1 MDNNQEQVFTFH
13 LNESLW
19 FQEGQGVRELIGI
32 SLEPEV
38 TIENLGEDV
47 RLKGTVVLAGEYMP
61 GQEEDKY
68 AETPAIQ
75 SVRVVDSVERGEEG
89 IFQFNHSFPVEVTIP
104 ADRVIDMDDVHINIE
119 SFDYE
124 LPAEHQL
131 RLQAQLNIN
140 GLRQEEAVEEPEYE
154 EYDESVTI
162 GPVDFNKHDE
172 SKQADPR
179 NEAPVLDLQEH
190 RKQQEPEPDQSE
202 DLETSGDRWPYKKSQ
217 SLSDYFNEKK
227 GKQTPD
233 VSSEST
239 SEWEGTS
246 NMFGSDVSPSP
257 SPVSSYKAEE
267 VQEDVE
273 NEPSS
278 ADVNGIKQIFKHLFP
293 NREDTYTQM
302 KMYIAQNDETI
313 EEIAE
318 RYEIPVKQ
326 LEKINDL
333 EADVTPGQIV
343 YIPS

>member
-1 MDNNQEQVFTFH
+1 MDNNQEQVFSFH

-19 FQEGQGVRELIGI
+19 FQEGQGVRELLGI

-38 TIENLGEDV
+38 TIENLGEEV

-68 AETPAIQ
+68 AESPAIQ

-89 IFQFNHSFPVEVTIP
+89 IYQFNHTFPVEVTIP

-140 GLRQEEAVEEPEYE
+140 GLRQEEAAEEPDYE
-154 EYDESVTI
+154 EYDESLTI
-162 GPVDFNKHDE
+162 GPIDFNKNDE
-172 SKQADPR
+172 SQQVDPG
-179 NEAPVLDLQEH
+179 NEAPVFDLQEH
-190 RKQQEPEPDQSE
+190 RKQQEAEQAE
-202 DLETSGDRWPYKKSQ
+202 ELETSEDRWPYKKSQ

-239 SEWEGTS
+239 SEWEGTTNIVGS
-246 NMFGSDVSPSP
+246 NTSPSP
-257 SPVSSYKAEE
+257 SPLNKAEE
-267 VQEDVE
+267 VHEDVD
-273 NEPSS
+273 NESSS
-278 ADVNGIKQIFKHLFP
+278 AGVGGIKQIFKHLFP

-302 KMYIAQNDETI
+302 KMYIAQDDETI
-313 EEIAE
+313 EAIAE

-326 LEKINDL
+326 LEKINNL
-333 EADVTPGQIV
+333 EADVSPGQIV
-343 YIPS
+343 YIPR